1 MFDFDDML
9 AEWGIPLEIEDK
21 SGNDSGH
28 YDEAGEWVPDE
39 GTPLKVNEP
48 LLPPGTN
55 ASPGTYYVG
64 NRGGE
69 LEAWD
74 MDWYS
79 KQANVPNNTIVKDLT
94 RGVSFK
100 VTKQSD
106 YQPYAGITIY
116 NLEAVTTNGQT
127 V

>member
-1 MFDFDDML
+1 MFDFDDMIDR
-9 AEWGIPLEIEDK
+9 WGIPLEIGMGG
-21 SGNDSGH
+21 GNDGGH
-28 YDEAGEWVPDE
+28 YDASGEWVPGE
-39 GTPLKVNEP
+39 STPLKVNEP

-55 ASPGTYYVG
+55 ASPGTYHVG

-79 KQANVPNNTIVKDLT
+79 KQANVPDNTIVKDLT

-100 VTKQSD
+100 VSDKSD

-116 NLEAVTTNGQT
+116 KLEAVTNNGQT
-127 V
+127 I

>member
-1 MFDFDDML
+1 MFDFDDMID
-9 AEWGIPLEIEDK
+9 EWGIPLEIKLK

-28 YDEAGEWVPDE
+28 YEAGEWVPDE
-39 GTPLKVNEP
+39 GVPLKVKEP

-69 LEAWD
+69 VEAWD

-79 KQANVPNNTIVKDLT
+79 KQPNIPDNTVVNDIE
-94 RGVSFK
+94 RNISFK
-100 VTKQSD
+100 VAKKSD

-116 NLEAVTTNGQT
+116 NLEAVTTNGQA